1 MRDARGETNPNM
13 HEQHDNA
20 NEEQLEHPVEQ
31 QEAPAENTRR
41 STRETRPI
49 ERLELK
55 MSGKSHMQEQKK
67 VNFEC
72 DAKQELEYHHNLITQ
87 NKPDEGQSKE

>member
-13 HEQHDNA
+13 HEQHGNV

-31 QEAPAENTRR
+31 QEAPAEHTRR

-49 ERLELK
+49 ERLECNMRL
-55 MSGKSHMQEQKK
+55 SKK
-67 VNFEC
+67 RRRAH
-72 DAKQELEYHHNLITQ
+72 D
-87 NKPDEGQSKE
+87 